1 MGECTG
7 LPRLHAVQL
16 TGLVA
21 LEQKQPV
28 ELVGLGTRERHNGL
42 AVSAQAERQIDEMV
56 GLEARVL
63 GREARGARE
72 LPREVVG
79 GAELFGP
86 GARRAFG
93 ELRRQQLAIL
103 EHEPV
108 AFALAPGHLGCWFA
122 GYSWKKAGGYQKL
135 QLLEQSFRTAGEAK
149 AERCEQRGRG
159 CKCLSAAGMW
169 GRWKQ

>member
-103 EHEPV
+103 EHEPCRV
-108 AFALAPGHLGCWFA
+108 RARSGASRLLVRWLLVEESGWLPKASAPGTELPD
-122 GYSWKKAGGYQKL
+122 GGGGQ
-135 QLLEQSFRTAGEAK
+135 
-149 AERCEQRGRG
+149 GREMR
-159 CKCLSAAGMW
+159 AARPW
-169 GRWKQ
+169 V